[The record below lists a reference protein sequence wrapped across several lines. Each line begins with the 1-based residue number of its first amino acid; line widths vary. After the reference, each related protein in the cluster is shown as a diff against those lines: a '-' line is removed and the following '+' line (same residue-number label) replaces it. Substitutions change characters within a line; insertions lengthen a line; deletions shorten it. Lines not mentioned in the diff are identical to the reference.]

1 MALGPV
7 AKLAI
12 VLISGVGGAEG
23 AVVGMGAG

>member
-1 MALGPV
+1 MVPGPV

-23 AVVGMGAG
+23 VVVGMGVG